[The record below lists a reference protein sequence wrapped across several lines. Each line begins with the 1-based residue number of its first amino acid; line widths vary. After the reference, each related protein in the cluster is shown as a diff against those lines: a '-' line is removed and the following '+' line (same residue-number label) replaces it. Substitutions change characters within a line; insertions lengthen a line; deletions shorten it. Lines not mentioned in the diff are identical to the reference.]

1 MNFVVNFHIVTGE
14 THLTS
19 RLAQWQ
25 RKSAWP
31 LVALSLVYTFV
42 YVFPIFA
49 YPLNAAAA
57 DTCHVLEYV
66 IWAIFIV
73 DYAIQFQ
80 LAASKKIFL
89 RSEWLALV
97 FVVVPFFRPIRAIRG
112 VVLLR
117 QASTRPRDATLLS
130 IPWIIGSMAI
140 LMMLI
145 MAAAEL
151 NVERFAPGGNIKT
164 VGDALW
170 WSLVTVTTIGYGDRY
185 PVTAEGR
192 MIATIL
198 IVFGIGIIGSMTGY
212 FASWILRQTQTPAR
226 TEE

>member
-1 MNFVVNFHIVTGE
+1 VTPE

-25 RKSAWP
+25 RTSAWP
-31 LVALSLVYTFV
+31 LVGLSLLYTFV

-49 YPLNAAAA
+49 YPLHPVIG
-57 DTCHVLEYV
+57 DTCRVLEYV
-66 IWAIFIV
+66 IWAIFII
-73 DYAIQFQ
+73 DYGVQFQ
-80 LAASKKIFL
+80 LATSKMGFL

-130 IPWIIGSMAI
+130 IPWIIGSMAV
-140 LMMLI
+140 LMMVI
-145 MAAAEL
+145 MVAAEL

-192 MIATIL
+192 MIAAIL

-212 FASWILRQTQTPAR
+212 FASWILRQTQN
-226 TEE
+226 TESVKE